1 MHLAS
6 GRLPMK
12 IMSST
17 SIRGSASAFSL
28 EKRFKDRAKEGATY
42 RAVSKARVKFFLLS
56 SLLSVLRMTSSHL
69 KASGKKEWVRAQK
82 ALPSAQ
88 LEE

>member
-69 KASGKKEWVRAQK
+69 KASGKKEWVSAQK